1 MLLERYCNP
10 KLPSPIG
17 QRTQVISRQEFT
29 PPLGPR
35 ITEALI
41 DPLHIKNNTSEK
53 VNQLILCEAFLS
65 SKAKKTR
72 KFHEIDATE

>member
-1 MLLERYCNP
+1 MLLERYCNS

-17 QRTQVISRQEFT
+17 QRTQVTPLQEFT

-35 ITEALI
+35 TTGALI
-41 DPLHIKNNTSEK
+41 DPLHIKNNTSKK

-65 SKAKKTR
+65 SKDKKTR
-72 KFHEIDATE
+72 KLHEIDATE